1 MSFKIIFSI
10 KTLSGLEYVHAIIT
24 TDRAAMTTIN
34 KMTI

>member
-24 TDRAAMTTIN
+24 TDKAAMITIN
-34 KMTI
+34 KTMI